1 MLCIHGGL
9 SPEIETLEDISSVE
23 RVREV
28 PVDGA
33 VCDLVWSDPD
43 ERTG

>member
-1 MLCIHGGL
+1 M
-9 SPEIETLEDISSVE
+9 
-23 RVREV
+23 

-43 ERTG
+43 ERTGWGVSPRGAGKLFGEDCTMIFN